1 MSEKDDNAALRSP
14 PVHEEPLSESAPL
27 ARRIAP
33 DLCRRDPV
41 SGEDCAWYH
50 GFWQYLRVL
59 DIVTAPREH
68 GRFFSRTLEALARD
82 GGHGRVLVSGTAD
95 YSMYA
100 QILHAYGKENAS
112 CDVTVVDR
120 CETPL
125 FLCRWYAERQG
136 ADVRTAA
143 FNILDFD
150 AAQTFDFIC
159 THSFLGSFDPTERR
173 RLMAKWRQ
181 LLRPGGKV
189 VTIQR
194 IRPASGGKFIGF
206 TAEQAAAFVGRVSR
220 QAEKVKDSLD
230 ISPEELAEEARIYT
244 ERFKIHPV
252 RSREELVEL
261 FEGGGFSV
269 ELFHSGSVGRR
280 MSAQPSGPSAPGE
293 AAYARIILSRS

>member
-1 MSEKDDNAALRSP
+1 MPEKDDNAAPRSP

-33 DLCRRDPV
+33 DLCRQDPV

-50 GFWQYLRVL
+50 GFWQYLRTL

-68 GRFFSRTLEALARD
+68 GRFFSQTLEALAGD

-95 YSMYA
+95 YSMVA

-136 ADVRTAA
+136 AEVHTKAS
-143 FNILDFD
+143 NILDFD
-150 AAQTFDFIC
+150 AAQTFDVIC
-159 THSFLGSFDPTERR
+159 THSFLGFFDPTERR
-173 RLMAKWRQ
+173 RLMAKWRR

-194 IRPASGGKFIGF
+194 VRPAGGGKLIGF
-206 TAEQAAAFVGRVSR
+206 TAEQAAAFRGRVSR

-230 ISPEELAEEARIYT
+230 VSPEELVEGARIYT
-244 ERFKIHPV
+244 ERYKTRPV

-269 ELFHSGSVGRR
+269 EHFHSGSVERR
-280 MSAQPSGPSAPGE
+280 MGRQPSGPSAQGE
-293 AAYARIILSRS
+293 ATRVRIILLRK